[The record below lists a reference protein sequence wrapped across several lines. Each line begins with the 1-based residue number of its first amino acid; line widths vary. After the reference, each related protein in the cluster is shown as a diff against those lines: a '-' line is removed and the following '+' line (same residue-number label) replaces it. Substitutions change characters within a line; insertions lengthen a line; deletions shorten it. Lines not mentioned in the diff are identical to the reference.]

1 MMLVPGGGVKVCAL
15 RREKRVAPQFTG
27 QLCHVILR
35 VTCAKVKVEAWQ
47 TIERGG
53 VPAVKSDYYESSQI
67 TSSK

>member
-15 RREKRVAPQFTG
+15 RREKRVVPQFTG

-35 VTCAKVKVEAWQ
+35 VTCAKVKVEAWP

-53 VPAVKSDYYESSQI
+53 GSCR
-67 TSSK
+67 